1 MKPTSFCTI
10 CTHTCYQELM
20 GLLLSLSLHHP
31 GETIY
36 CMVDTKTK
44 EEIERMTPQPKLN
57 IVWKVNLDKYT
68 GLNRVMM
75 TQKNI
80 FGTFLINKINII
92 KEALKEQKDTLF
104 LDSDIFIL
112 DEINDI
118 EGGQELG
125 MSPHYIKDIDVKN
138 YGFYNAGVFWTNNAE
153 ILDTWINTID
163 NTHSCPEQIN
173 MEKLRKFKYFEFGE
187 NYNFSWWRVKQSVVP
202 PQEIINNISTKQNAI
217 FYKNKPLKFV
227 HTHFNSDNPLYYH
240 FNKLIIN
247 LLEKCKRYRELLC
260 LTRMKEKKWTI
271 HLPHQPLAGKWF
283 HTDDSFRELCILMR
297 SKNIDVDIELLK
309 TEGNVWLKPN
319 VLLYDR
325 PTLYWINQQCF
336 KSYKMLLGNGD
347 IEKEGMQLQKN
358 GYGCLPLDFLA
369 KASNDIGKII
379 G

>member
-1 MKPTSFCTI
+1 
-10 CTHTCYQELM
+10 
-20 GLLLSLSLHHP
+20 
-31 GETIY
+31 
-36 CMVDTKTK
+36 
-44 EEIERMTPQPKLN
+44 
-57 IVWKVNLDKYT
+57 
-68 GLNRVMM
+68 M

-118 EGGQELG
+118 EGGKELG

-173 MEKLRKFKYFEFGE
+173 MEKLRKFNYFEFGE

-271 HLPHQPLAGKWF
+271 HLPHQPMTGLWF
-283 HTDDSFRELCILMR
+283 HTNDSFRELCILMR

-309 TEGNVWLKPN
+309 NEGNVWLKPN
-319 VLLYDR
+319 ILLYDR
-325 PTLYWINQQCF
+325 PTLQWINQQCF

-347 IEKEGMQLQKN
+347 IEKEGAQLKARGMNVTPWIFWPRRPMILEKVLREEGRLAWEQRSSQSVFIGNYENSVQERYRKTNIGWKDIISQCFIVRLDLHISLLSKN
-358 GYGCLPLDFLA
+358 
-369 KASNDIGKII
+369 I
-379 G
+379 